1 MLCPPLHFFH
11 LPIDMAQ
18 VPLLAFEELLG
29 ALDDHAEINPI
40 DSGRINRA
48 ITVISGLMLSIM
60 ISTPMIVVT
69 EVITCV
75 ALVQRLMLRVST
87 SLVILTGS
95 LRGSS
100 YQNSSLAAG

>member
-1 MLCPPLHFFH
+1 M
-11 LPIDMAQ
+11 
-18 VPLLAFEELLG
+18 
-29 ALDDHAEINPI
+29 

-75 ALVQRLMLRVST
+75 ALWFKLMLRVST
-87 SLVILTGS
+87 SLVMRDRISPWVILS
-95 LRGSS
+95 K
-100 YQNSSLAAG
+100 